1 MKKFLLSAGALLLVV
16 GLGLSWAG
24 VRMGGETKATVRLF
38 GRSWEVF
45 APSAGWGVV
54 STTVHEV
61 AAATPTASLGIA
73 VDRAEDVTFIDQ
85 DDTRFTSID
94 LNVDLGTVTIAAGD
108 DYGVDIRAWGKGYKV
123 NHWYSGGTLTIE
135 SNDSGSVL
143 PTDCGSE
150 ITIYVPADVW
160 LESLHVD
167 LDLGDLTLSGLNL
180 DYAEIDLDLGS
191 LTGEALTVTNTLQV
205 DADLGEVN
213 LYGDLGE
220 YVYISADLGSVQLGL
235 SKPASEYSWELSA
248 DLGSITVDG
257 RNQHANGGN
266 EVTGGY
272 GNRTIEVDASLG
284 SITVDFD
291 QDFAGEA
298 SRATRPEKP
307 APPSD
312 VAQEGTATVTEDKG
326 AETAPDSVWA
336 ETTAE

>member
-61 AAATPTASLGIA
+61 AAAASMPPSDRGVELEGDVVFTDNDNTPFS
-73 VDRAEDVTFIDQ
+73 
-85 DDTRFTSID
+85 SINLD
-94 LNVDLGTVTIAAGD
+94 VDLGTVTIAAGD
-108 DYGVDIRAWGKGYKV
+108 DYGVDIRAWGKGYEV

-150 ITIYVPADVW
+150 ITVYVPADVW
-160 LESLHVD
+160 LESLYVD
-167 LDLGDLTLSGLNL
+167 LDLGDLTLSGPNL

-191 LTGEALTVTNTLQV
+191 LTGEALTVTTSFNV

-220 YVYISADLGSVQLGL
+220 YVDISADLGSVQLGL
-235 SKPASEYSWELSA
+235 TKPASEYCWELSA
-248 DLGSITVDG
+248 DLGSVTVDG
-257 RNQHANGGN
+257 RNQHASDGS
-266 EVTGGY
+266 EVIGGY

-298 SRATRPEKP
+298 SRVTRPERS
-307 APPSD
+307 APPSA
-312 VAQEGTATVTEDKG
+312 VAQEGTATVIEDKG
-326 AETAPDSVWA
+326 SETAPDSVWA

>member
-61 AAATPTASLGIA
+61 AAAASMPPS
-73 VDRAEDVTFIDQ
+73 DRGVELEGDVTFIDQ
-85 DDTRFTSID
+85 DDTHFTSIA

-108 DYGVDIRAWGKGYKV
+108 DYCVDIRAWGKGYKV
-123 NHWYSGGTLTIE
+123 NHWYSGDTLTIE

-150 ITIYVPADVW
+150 ITVYVPADVW
-160 LESLHVD
+160 LESLYVD
-167 LDLGDLTLSGLNL
+167 LDLGDLTLAGLNL
-180 DYAEIDLDLGS
+180 EYADIDLDLGS
-191 LTGEALTVTNTLQV
+191 LTGEALTVTNHFQV
-205 DADLGEVN
+205 DADLGEVV
-213 LYGDLGE
+213 LFGDLGE
-220 YVYISADLGSVQLGL
+220 YVDISADLGSVQLGL
-235 SKPASEYSWELSA
+235 SKPASEYCWELSA
-248 DLGSITVDG
+248 DLGSVTVDG
-257 RNQHANGGN
+257 RNQHASDGN

-298 SRATRPEKP
+298 SRAIPRPEKP
-307 APPSD
+307 APPSA
-312 VAQEGTATVTEDKG
+312 VAQEGTATVIEDKG
-326 AETAPDSVWA
+326 TVSGPESVWA
-336 ETTAE
+336 ETAE